1 MLLLVAAPSLTL
13 ATRHDRDWRA
23 DGLPQIPAASDPGAG
38 DSEALELPAS
48 FPRASMLT
56 RIANLCTRQSGLAI
70 LALLAVALSAP
81 AAHGELLRVG
91 KAVPEAFSFVPLDVG
106 MRYGLFKKYGI
117 DIESS
122 AYGGGGML
130 QQALTADSIDIGLG
144 SGPEMAG
151 IVKGVPVKAVAAM
164 AGPPLLI
171 ALMVRPDG
179 TIKTVDDLKG
189 RRVGVTSS
197 NSLTAW
203 LVGQLSL
210 QKGWGRDG
218 ISATPLGAIPGLLAA
233 LMMMQVDGF
242 VADISTLLRAQEAG
256 EGKILLSFGD
266 LVQDFHIHVIFATNK
281 LIAARPG
288 AVRAFLAGWFET
300 IGFMRA
306 NKDKTVET
314 AMSVLDL
321 NRSIAERSYD
331 ILIPMFSDDGRFNP
345 KALAVLSRSYV
356 DLKYLPTQP
365 DMSKLYTEE
374 FLPRK

>member
-1 MLLLVAAPSLTL
+1 MIEIAGWTGRLQSRRRASGEAFEGSASSL
-13 ATRHDRDWRA
+13 
-23 DGLPQIPAASDPGAG
+23 
-38 DSEALELPAS
+38 
-48 FPRASMLT
+48 RASMHIG
-56 RIANLCTRQSGLAI
+56 IAKLCVRLMGGRQIGIAL
-70 LALLAVALSAP
+70 LVLLAVHAGSAP
-81 AAHGELLRVG
+81 AHGELLRIG

-106 MRYGLFKKYGI
+106 VRYGFFKKYGI
-117 DIESS
+117 EIQTS

-130 QQALTADSIDIGLG
+130 QQALTADSVDIGLG

-218 ISATPLGAIPGLLAA
+218 ISVTPLGAIPGLLAA

-242 VADISTLLRAQEAG
+242 VADISTLLRAEAAG

-266 LVQDFHIHVIFATNK
+266 MVKDFHIHVIFATNK
-281 LIAARPG
+281 LIAARPAALRG
-288 AVRAFLAGWFET
+288 FLAGWFET
-300 IGFMRA
+300 IAFMRA
-306 NKDKTVET
+306 NKGKTVET
-314 AMSVLDL
+314 AMTVLDL
-321 NRSIAERSYD
+321 DRGIAERSYD
-331 ILIPMFSDDGRFNP
+331 ILIPMFSDDGRFNDR
-345 KALAVLSRSYV
+345 ALSVLGRSYV
-356 DLKYLPTQP
+356 DLKYLPTEP

-374 FLPRK
+374 FLPKR